1 MRSSRTK
8 TQETAMQGLYTALT
22 YIDMKETIPVEEIV
36 SNLSGLPYE
45 ESDYYL
51 KAVLV
56 LALTHLDEL
65 VKEIS
70 PLLNRWTFW
79 RLNRVAQAILLLAYT
94 QFYYVEPGVDKA
106 IVINNAVKLAK
117 NYLDKDDY
125 RFVNAVLD
133 NGLKEALDA

>member
-8 TQETAMQGLYTALT
+8 TQEMAMQGLYTALT

-36 SNLSGLPYE
+36 SNLSGLSYE
-45 ESDYYL
+45 ESDYFL

-70 PLLNRWTFW
+70 PLLNHWTFW